1 MTSPG
6 ACQMKRRRQK
16 SWADGAKMLGPY
28 GQKTAK
34 IDLQNMEKLQAI
46 ATMVKIM
53 VNSRSDLQ
61 RS

>member
-1 MTSPG
+1 
-6 ACQMKRRRQK
+6 MKRRRQK